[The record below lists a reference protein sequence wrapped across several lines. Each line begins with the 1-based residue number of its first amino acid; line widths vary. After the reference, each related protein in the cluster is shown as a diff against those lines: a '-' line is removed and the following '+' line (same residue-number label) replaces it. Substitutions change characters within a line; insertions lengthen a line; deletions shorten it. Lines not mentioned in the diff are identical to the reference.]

1 MRTKAVII
9 RCTEA
14 EHAQLH
20 ANKQRSELARWLR
33 ELGLSQASS
42 NREHVPQPKLPPEVL
57 RFMAGIGNN
66 LNQISKN
73 LNAAAKANE
82 LADID
87 VIGLLTQLAATEQ
100 ALTGL
105 RAYLKRGDP
114 QPRLCN
120 FSVAVR
126 VEAQV
131 PLITCWAGSEIGH
144 WPPCCAVTQMKPKP

>member
-1 MRTKAVII
+1 
-9 RCTEA
+9 
-14 EHAQLH
+14 
-20 ANKQRSELARWLR
+20 
-33 ELGLSQASS
+33 
-42 NREHVPQPKLPPEVL
+42 VL

-105 RAYLKRGDP
+105 RAYLKPRDP
-114 QPRLCN
+114 QP
-120 FSVAVR
+120 
-126 VEAQV
+126 
-131 PLITCWAGSEIGH
+131 
-144 WPPCCAVTQMKPKP
+144 

>member
-14 EHAQLH
+14 EHAQLQ

-87 VIGLLTQLAATEQ
+87 VIALLTQLAATEQ
-100 ALTGL
+100 ALKDL

-114 QPRLCN
+114 QP
-120 FSVAVR
+120 
-126 VEAQV
+126 
-131 PLITCWAGSEIGH
+131 
-144 WPPCCAVTQMKPKP
+144 

>member
-14 EHAQLH
+14 EHAQLQ

-87 VIGLLTQLAATEQ
+87 VIALLTQLAAIEQ

-105 RAYLKRGDP
+105 RAYLKRGDT
-114 QPRLCN
+114 QP
-120 FSVAVR
+120 
-126 VEAQV
+126 
-131 PLITCWAGSEIGH
+131 
-144 WPPCCAVTQMKPKP
+144 

>member
-42 NREHVPQPKLPPEVL
+42 NREHVPPPKLPPEVL

-66 LNQISKN
+66 LGSSQKTEN
-73 LNAAAKANE
+73 KA
-82 LADID
+82 
-87 VIGLLTQLAATEQ
+87 
-100 ALTGL
+100 
-105 RAYLKRGDP
+105 R
-114 QPRLCN
+114 
-120 FSVAVR
+120 
-126 VEAQV
+126 
-131 PLITCWAGSEIGH
+131 
-144 WPPCCAVTQMKPKP
+144 

>member
-66 LNQISKN
+66 LNQIARRVNSGEWGP
-73 LNAAAKANE
+73 LDRLRIIAE
-82 LADID
+82 LSA
-87 VIGLLTQLAATEQ
+87 IGRELEELHHDHQI
-100 ALTGL
+100 
-105 RAYLKRGDP
+105 P
-114 QPRLCN
+114 
-120 FSVAVR
+120 
-126 VEAQV
+126 
-131 PLITCWAGSEIGH
+131 
-144 WPPCCAVTQMKPKP
+144 

>member
-14 EHAQLH
+14 EHTQLH

-42 NREHVPQPKLPPEVL
+42 NREHVPQPKLPPEVP

-66 LNQISKN
+66 PNQISKN

-82 LADID
+82 LSDID
-87 VIGLLTQLAATEQ
+87 VIALLIQLAATEQ

-105 RAYLKRGDP
+105 RAYLKPRDP
-114 QPRLCN
+114 QP
-120 FSVAVR
+120 
-126 VEAQV
+126 
-131 PLITCWAGSEIGH
+131 
-144 WPPCCAVTQMKPKP
+144 